1 MYFIPIFARIDS
13 YNQYLAKC
21 SIYKVGFIM

>member
-1 MYFIPIFARIDS
+1 MCFIPIFARIDA
-13 YNQYLAKC
+13 YNQYLAKY